1 MGRLERL
8 LNKADN
14 FKEAGRFDEALHEL
28 TKAIGIAPHDPDV
41 YLSIALTY
49 DSMGDFDHSIQ
60 YFKNALLLS
69 PEDSYLWTHF
79 GVTLSRMG
87 RHSVAL
93 EIFQH
98 ALTIDPDYTLAKWN
112 RALTYR
118 ALGCY
123 EDSISDF
130 IECIR
135 SHNDS
140 GYIKNEVHYQ
150 LGLCYFDMG
159 WTKEALRELQTHIEL
174 SPDDTWAQL
183 ALGNCYVDFG
193 WIDES
198 IHKFKE
204 IIRVF
209 PDFIPAYNSLALSL
223 AEKGWYDEALDV
235 LRSALKIAPH
245 DKSLIDNMDYI
256 DSLMNDKDGNRG
268 AMLLSIM
275 LQMIKKRKLAKK
287 NS

>member
-14 FKEAGRFDEALHEL
+14 FKEAGRFDEALNEL
-28 TKAIGIAPHDPDV
+28 SKAMRIAPHDPDV

-49 DSMGDFDHSIQ
+49 DCMGDFDHSIK
-60 YFKNALLLS
+60 YFKNALHLS
-69 PEDSYLWTHF
+69 PEDSYLWTQF

-87 RHSVAL
+87 RNNVAL

-98 ALTIDPDYTLAKWN
+98 ALTLDPDYTFARWN
-112 RALTYR
+112 RALTHR

-130 IECIR
+130 IKCIQ
-135 SHNDS
+135 SQNDS
-140 GYIKNEVHYQ
+140 EFIKNEIHYQ

-159 WTKEALRELQTHIEL
+159 WTKEALRELQTQIEL
-174 SPDDTWAQL
+174 YPYDTWAQL
-183 ALGNCYVDFG
+183 AIGNCYLDFG

-198 IHKFKE
+198 INKFKE
-204 IIRVF
+204 IIGFF

-223 AEKGWYDEALDV
+223 AEKGWFDEALDV
-235 LRSALKIAPH
+235 LRSGLKIAPH
-245 DKSLIDNMDYI
+245 DESLIDNFNYI
-256 DSLMNDKDGNRG
+256 ESLMNDEDGNRG
-268 AMLLSIM
+268 MILLSIM
-275 LQMIKKRKLAKK
+275 LQIIKRRQFFK
-287 NS
+287 NHN